1 MNLIALRSRPLS
13 PSLQAW
19 STDRSWPLRR
29 AIAALLAG
37 LLPLMAS
44 ARPQP
49 AGDPSQRLIAA
60 VEDTRHAPPLA
71 SGSAGPAVIRA
82 QVLLD
87 RAWFSPGEIDGRF
100 SLNMRR
106 AVASFQAAR
115 GLQPSGRI
123 DANTWQALQVGP
135 AAPEASGSHAATAT
149 ARSAR
154 SAEPTEMAA
163 ALTRYVITP
172 ADMRGPFE
180 PVPQDIMDRAKRKQ
194 LGYVSP
200 LEELAERFHA
210 SPTLLRD
217 LNRGR
222 ELREGQEIV
231 VPAVLDTKP
240 MGKPASI
247 LVLKN
252 DKQLKVLDRDGRPL
266 ASFPVSIGGKN
277 DPLPLGRMRIKNEV
291 TNPVFHYN
299 PALMWDAKAH
309 HEPVNIAAGPNN
321 PIGDTWL
328 GLSKPH
334 WGIHGTPEPS
344 RVGRMETHGCL
355 HLTNW
360 DARRLSALG
369 SVGFAVDVQS

>member
-1 MNLIALRSRPLS
+1 MNRISLCSRPLS
-13 PSLQAW
+13 Q
-19 STDRSWPLRR
+19 PLRW
-29 AIAALLAG
+29 ASVALVAG
-37 LLPLMAS
+37 LLPWAAS

-60 VEDTRHAPPLA
+60 VEDTRQAPALA
-71 SGSAGPAVIRA
+71 SGATGPAVIRA

-87 RAWFSPGEIDGRF
+87 RAWFSPGEIDGRY

-123 DANTWQALQVGP
+123 DAGTWQALQAASADQAGQ
-135 AAPEASGSHAATAT
+135 AAP
-149 ARSAR
+149 
-154 SAEPTEMAA
+154 
-163 ALTRYVITP
+163 LTRYVVLP
-172 ADMRGPFE
+172 ADLRGPFE

-194 LGYVSP
+194 LGYASP

-210 SPTLLRD
+210 SPKLLRD

-222 ELREGQEIV
+222 ELQAGQEIV

-240 MGKPASI
+240 AGKTASI

-252 DKQLKVLDRDGRPL
+252 DKQLKVLDKQGRPL

-277 DPLPLGRMRIKNEV
+277 DPLPLGRLHIKNEV

-299 PALMWDAKAH
+299 PALMWDAKTH
-309 HEPVNIAAGPNN
+309 HEPVDIAAGPNN
-321 PIGDTWL
+321 PVGNTWL

-369 SVGFAVDVQS
+369 NVGFPVDVQS